1 MKNYRERFK
10 RIEALYDNYTQETF
24 YEQLE
29 GGILDDQFEY
39 IFKESSWLE
48 KLKNLA
54 ENKGQIELL
63 LDMLSELKE
72 RIIEFYINYFKH
84 NRYVGGKPKD
94 YNPDIIIGLGCNNSL
109 GLLDER
115 IERIRE
121 IAEVYSHA
129 KVLLS
134 GGGFE
139 LEGSEASIMAR
150 KLVDDYLFDGERL
163 ILEEDSM
170 DTLGNALFSKLLL
183 RNRNE
188 LEDIKNILVVTSP
201 FHAVRSRA
209 LFRNIFGQDYR
220 ILVTGH
226 PYHLTQENFSGY
238 CDLSMNEGHRK
249 LIENLGEKCDIENIR
264 RTIAEHEIRAL
275 YRSNKFFTNLGDNI
289 GDETSI
295 FYELFLYDSIYNNRY
310 DILRKYR
317 HVLEKILTLEED

>member
-10 RIEALYDNYTQETF
+10 KIKVLYNSYTQDTF
-24 YEQLE
+24 HEQLD
-29 GGILDDQFEY
+29 GGVLDDQFEY
-39 IFKESSWLE
+39 IFKESLWLE
-48 KLKNLA
+48 KLKNVS
-54 ENKGQIELL
+54 ENKAQIELL
-63 LDMLSELKE
+63 LDMLSDLKN

-84 NRYVGGKPKD
+84 NRYVGGKPKKF
-94 YNPDIIIGLGCNNSL
+94 NPDIIIGLGCNNSL

-115 IERIRE
+115 IERVRE
-121 IAEVYSHA
+121 IAGIYPSA

-139 LEGSEASIMAR
+139 MEGSEASIMAR
-150 KLVDDYLFDGERL
+150 KLTDDYLFDGDRL

-183 RNRNE
+183 RSRKE
-188 LEDIKNILVVTSP
+188 LEDIRNILVVTSP
-201 FHAVRSRA
+201 FHAVRARA
-209 LFRNIFGQDYR
+209 LFRNIFGNDYR

-238 CDLSMNEGHRK
+238 CDLGMNEGHRK
-249 LIENLGEKCDIENIR
+249 LVESLGKECDIENIR
-264 RTIAEHEIRAL
+264 KTIAEHEIRAL
-275 YRSNKFFTNLGDNI
+275 YRSNKFFINLGENT

-295 FYELFLYDSIYNNRY
+295 FYELFLYDSIYSNRY

-317 HVLEKILTLEED
+317 EVLAKISTLEEE

>member
-1 MKNYRERFK
+1 MKNYRGRFK
-10 RIEALYDNYTQETF
+10 KIKTLYDNYTQDTF
-24 YEQLE
+24 HEQLDA
-29 GGILDDQFEY
+29 GILDNQFEY

-48 KLKNLA
+48 KLKRVS
-54 ENKGQIELL
+54 ENKDQIKQLMEMLL
-63 LDMLSELKE
+63 NLKE

-84 NRYVGGKPKD
+84 NRYIGGEPENF
-94 YNPDIIIGLGCNNSL
+94 NPDIIIGLGCNNSL

-115 IERIRE
+115 IERIGE
-121 IAEVYSHA
+121 ISKRYSDA

-139 LEGSEASIMAR
+139 LDGSEASIMAR
-150 KLVDDYLFDGERL
+150 KLINNYSFDGDRL

-170 DTLGNALFSKLLL
+170 DTVGNALFSKLLL
-183 RNRNE
+183 RSRKE
-188 LEDIKNILVVTSP
+188 LEDIRDILVVTSP
-201 FHAVRSRA
+201 FHAVRARA
-209 LFRNIFGQDYR
+209 LFRNIFGNDFK

-238 CDLSMNEGHRK
+238 CDVGMNEGHRK
-249 LIENLGEKCDIENIR
+249 LIENLGEECDIENIR

-275 YRSNKFFTNLGDNI
+275 YRSNKFFINLGENT

-295 FYELFLYDSIYNNRY
+295 FYELFLYDSIYSNRY

-317 HVLEKILTLEED
+317 HVLEKILTLEEG